1 MAANANIIT
10 VNDINVTPRA
20 ADFVSSFGDNWNAL
34 REIMNFMQPIKK
46 YPGTNLKSK
55 TANVELQSGDVAEG
69 DLIPRSKVTVEE
81 TPYEEIKIKKYAKE
95 VSLEAIDEHG
105 YDAAVAMTDE
115 AFKNELQGNVMTKFY
130 DFLGTGSLTDEA
142 TTFQMAVALAVGKV
156 RDKFKKIHKTAN
168 GVVVFVNTLDAYRY
182 LGAAQLT
189 VQSSFGIDYIK
200 NFMGADTVILSS
212 EIAEGKV
219 IATATNNIV
228 LYYVDPGDSEYAR
241 AGLVYTVEGETNLI
255 GFATQ
260 GDYDRATSVSY
271 AIMGLTLMA
280 EYIDGVAVISV
291 TDAV

>member
-10 VNDINVTPRA
+10 VNDINVDPRA
-20 ADFVSSFGDNWNAL
+20 ANFVSSFGDNWDAL
-34 REIMNFMQPIKK
+34 RDILGIMRPIKK
-46 YPGTNLKSK
+46 YPGTTLKSK
-55 TANVELQSGDVAEG
+55 TASIVLQSGEVAEG
-69 DLIPRSKVTVEE
+69 DVIPRSKATVEE
-81 TPYEEIKIKKYAKE
+81 VPYEEIKVLKYAKE
-95 VSLEAIDEHG
+95 VSLETIDEHG

-115 AFKNELQGNVMTKFY
+115 AFRNELQGDVMTKFY
-130 DFLGTGSLTDEA
+130 DFLATGGLTEEA
-142 TTFQMAVALAVGKV
+142 TTFQMAVALAVGMV
-156 RDKFKKIHKTAN
+156 RDKFKKMHKTAN
-168 GVVVFVNTLDAYRY
+168 SVVVFVNTLDAYKY

-189 VQSSFGIDYIK
+189 VQSSFGIDYVK

-212 EIAEGKV
+212 EIDEGKV

-260 GDYDRATSVSY
+260 GDYDRATSVAY